1 MRPCLRIVCK
11 TPAQIEGIRTSGK
24 LNAAVLDHVEKRIR
38 PGISTAEIDRWVHSF
53 TLARGGIPAPLGYE
67 GFPKS
72 VCISVNDAVCH
83 GIPGEG
89 EILQEGDLVNVD
101 VSTVFRGYFS
111 DSSRMFLLGEVRPQR
126 RRLAELARECMELG
140 VKQVRPG
147 GYLGDIGAA
156 VHAHA
161 LQNGCSVVAEIG
173 GHGVGLEFHEM
184 PFVSFTASP
193 GTGPRMFPGMVF
205 TIEPMVNQGSPE
217 VFVDRRNG
225 WTVRT
230 RDGKDSA
237 QWEVTVLVTETGSEI
252 LAW

>member
-1 MRPCLRIVCK
+1 MKQQRIVQK
-11 TPAQIEGIRTSGK
+11 SPAQIEGIRASGK
-24 LNAAVLDHVEKRIR
+24 LNAAVLDHVEHHIR
-38 PGISTAEIDRWVHSF
+38 PGVSTAEIDRWVYSF
-53 TLARGGIPAPLGYE
+53 TLARGGVPAPLGYE

-72 VCISVNDAVCH
+72 VCISVNDNVCH
-83 GIPGEG
+83 GIPSEG

-101 VSTVFRGYFS
+101 ASTVFRGYFS
-111 DSSRMFLLGEVRPQR
+111 DSSRMFLLGDVRPER

-140 VKQVRPG
+140 IRQVRPG

-173 GHGVGLEFHEM
+173 GHGVGLEFHEA

-193 GTGPRMFPGMVF
+193 GSGPRMLPGMVF
-205 TIEPMVNQGSPE
+205 TIEPMVNRGSPE

-237 QWEVTVLVTETGSEI
+237 QWEVTVLVTGTGSEI